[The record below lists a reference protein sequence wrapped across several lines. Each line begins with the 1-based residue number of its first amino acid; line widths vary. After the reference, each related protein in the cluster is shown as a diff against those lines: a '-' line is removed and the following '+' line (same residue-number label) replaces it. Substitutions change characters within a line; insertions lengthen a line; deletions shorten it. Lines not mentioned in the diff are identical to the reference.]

1 MVSLFSG
8 RSFIFRL
15 ARHGG
20 ICFDQGR
27 IWKNSWSE
35 GETRGNPVFW
45 RSQPL
50 DQDQQNNKQNIA
62 SVPRPSK
69 LTSGFTEFSVISLYP
84 TMTERKF
91 QIYGI
96 LITRK
101 CIGESKKKKKW
112 ILTFLLMSPGITLPP
127 GSHHHPP
134 GRGKLLILPKV
145 FSKIYFLPVERR
157 GRKQC
162 SHAYNTKHGGEI
174 KYKRPRNQALHISIR
189 NNTLLRLVVLWW
201 HIYI

>member
-62 SVPRPSK
+62 SIPRPSK

-101 CIGESKKKKKW
+101 CIGESKKKKMNPDVFTHVPRQNPTPRFSSSPPRQREITYSAQSFFKN
-112 ILTFLLMSPGITLPP
+112 LLSP
-127 GSHHHPP
+127 S
-134 GRGKLLILPKV
+134 
-145 FSKIYFLPVERR
+145 
-157 GRKQC
+157 RK
-162 SHAYNTKHGGEI
+162 KGEETMF
-174 KYKRPRNQALHISIR
+174 PCL
-189 NNTLLRLVVLWW
+189 
-201 HIYI
+201 